1 MASSLSR
8 PLRRPDFFDPS
19 SSSSLSLRRPVVC
32 GSRSRT
38 RRSSSCL
45 SAFKHDVGY
54 IGYLTDD
61 ESPSPPASSGS
72 YGSSGYDGGDN
83 GGGRVS
89 NSSLSYESRRQIL
102 MGTGIHREITF
113 SQTLFVFVCLCFFVM
128 YVVLVMFR
136 WGDGG
141 GAGGGGAGG
150 RRRLL

>member
-72 YGSSGYDGGDN
+72 SGYDGSDN
-83 GGGRVS
+83 GGGRAFD
-89 NSSLSYESRRQIL
+89 SLSYESRRQIL

-136 WGDGG
+136 WGDGAGG
-141 GAGGGGAGG
+141 GAGGG
-150 RRRLL
+150 RRRVL